1 MNKYDALNPMQ
12 REAVFHTEGPLLILA
27 GAGSGKTRALTY
39 RISYLIEEAGVRPWN
54 ILAITFTNKA
64 AEEMRERVNG
74 LVEEGAD
81 SVWVSTFHSM
91 CVRILRRFI
100 ENIGYETDFSIYDSD
115 DSRTLMKQIL
125 KDRDVNPKQYR
136 ERDVLGIISAA
147 KNEMVSPEEYMDNAR
162 ATGDWRGQMIGEL
175 YLEYQNRLKKNNAL
189 DFDDLLVKTVELF
202 TVSKEILDYYQERFR
217 YIMVDEYQDTNTVQF
232 RLVSLLAEK
241 YGNICVVGDDDQ
253 SIYRFR
259 GADIKNILSFEQTFP
274 GARVIRLEQNYRST
288 KMILEAANQ
297 VIRNNA
303 GRKEK
308 TLWTENETGEKLL
321 FRQFDTSYDE
331 AEWIVRDM
339 ARHGGSWKD
348 YAVLYRTNAQSRLLE
363 EKCIACNVPY
373 RLIGGVNFYQRKEI
387 KDILCYLKTIANGRD
402 DLAVQRIINV
412 PKRGIGAATIAK
424 INLFAAER
432 GMSFYDTLLRIQAV
446 PGIGRVAS
454 KIQGFTEEI
463 GRLRLLLEEGAPVED
478 VIQETIDSTG
488 YREELMEEGET
499 EAQTRLENIDE
510 LINKAASYWEEA
522 EEPTLSGFL
531 EEVALVADVD
541 SLSDQEE
548 RVVLMTLH
556 SAKGLEF
563 PYVYMSGMEEGL
575 FPSFR
580 AVSEDEDA
588 IEEERRLCYVGI
600 TRAEKR
606 LTLTSARQRMTRGE
620 VHYSRPSRFVEEI
633 PEECM
638 DWEDDSAG
646 FGSFGRSKERFADEG
661 GLPWEDGTAKKTG
674 LPWEDGMSQ
683 KKDFPWDAAFSQ
695 KGTSLRS
702 GSASGAGEKP
712 VYQKRD
718 SYGVYESLKSGGSV
732 NVFSGSGRNM
742 IPKTAPRFGKTFTV
756 EKEKSLEYG
765 PGDRVHHERFGEGTV
780 KEISDGGRDYEV
792 TVEFDTL
799 GTRKMFASFAKLK
812 KLEKS

>member
-1 MNKYDALNPMQ
+1 
-12 REAVFHTEGPLLILA
+12 
-27 GAGSGKTRALTY
+27 
-39 RISYLIEEAGVRPWN
+39 
-54 ILAITFTNKA
+54 
-64 AEEMRERVNG
+64 
-74 LVEEGAD
+74 
-81 SVWVSTFHSM
+81 
-91 CVRILRRFI
+91 
-100 ENIGYETDFSIYDSD
+100 
-115 DSRTLMKQIL
+115 
-125 KDRDVNPKQYR
+125 
-136 ERDVLGIISAA
+136 
-147 KNEMVSPEEYMDNAR
+147 
-162 ATGDWRGQMIGEL
+162 
-175 YLEYQNRLKKNNAL
+175 
-189 DFDDLLVKTVELF
+189 
-202 TVSKEILDYYQERFR
+202 
-217 YIMVDEYQDTNTVQF
+217 
-232 RLVSLLAEK
+232 
-241 YGNICVVGDDDQ
+241 
-253 SIYRFR
+253 
-259 GADIKNILSFEQTFP
+259 
-274 GARVIRLEQNYRST
+274 
-288 KMILEAANQ
+288 
-297 VIRNNA
+297 
-303 GRKEK
+303 
-308 TLWTENETGEKLL
+308 
-321 FRQFDTSYDE
+321 
-331 AEWIVRDM
+331 
-339 ARHGGSWKD
+339 
-348 YAVLYRTNAQSRLLE
+348 
-363 EKCIACNVPY
+363 
-373 RLIGGVNFYQRKEI
+373 
-387 KDILCYLKTIANGRD
+387 
-402 DLAVQRIINV
+402 
-412 PKRGIGAATIAK
+412 
-424 INLFAAER
+424 
-432 GMSFYDTLLRIQAV
+432 
-446 PGIGRVAS
+446 
-454 KIQGFTEEI
+454 
-463 GRLRLLLEEGAPVED
+463 
-478 VIQETIDSTG
+478 
-488 YREELMEEGET
+488 MEEGET

-548 RVVLMTLH
+548 RVILMTLH

-575 FPSFR
+575 FPSSR

-742 IPKTAPRFGKTFTV
+742 IPKTAPGFGKTFTV

-765 PGDRVHHERFGEGTV
+765 PGDRVHHERFGEGMV

>member
-162 ATGDWRGQMIGEL
+162 VAGDWRGQMIGEL

-446 PGIGRVAS
+446 PGIGRAAS

-463 GRLRLLLEEGAPVED
+463 GRLRLLLEEGTPVED

-575 FPSFR
+575 FPSSR

-674 LPWEDGMSQ
+674 LPWEDGMPQ
-683 KKDFPWDAAFSQ
+683 KKALSWDAGFSQ
-695 KGTSLRS
+695 KGTSLRR
-702 GSASGAGEKP
+702 GSALGAGEKP